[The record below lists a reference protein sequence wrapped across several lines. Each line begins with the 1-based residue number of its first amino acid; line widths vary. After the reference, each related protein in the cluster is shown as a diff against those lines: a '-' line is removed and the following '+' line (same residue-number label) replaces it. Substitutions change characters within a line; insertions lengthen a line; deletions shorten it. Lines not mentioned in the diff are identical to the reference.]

1 MTEKIFSIDGMSC
14 NSCATHVEN
23 KVKELKGIDSVIVKL
38 DQNSMTVI
46 YDEKITNERDIE
58 NAVKEAGY
66 SIDL

>member
-1 MTEKIFSIDGMSC
+1 MTEKIFSIGGMSC
-14 NSCATHVEN
+14 NSRATHVEN